1 VANFFAQF
9 DEKKEEEEKPNFFA
23 QFDKPEEPV
32 EELVTEEPT
41 AVAKPTPTKE
51 ERFMPEEEAGEVK
64 TRNPLM
70 GLFGRTVGLGGAG
83 AGSFDTFAQ
92 LMSNVTGL
100 PKEEIFEEG
109 FGLAEVTKIG
119 KDAEEALTQIEKDIG
134 YAPTTQLKDL
144 AENPLNAVPFI
155 LERVITSVPDMA
167 AAYAAAPAYVVART
181 NEILQERVKNDDKT
195 MAEATVGD
203 VAAAVSAAAFET
215 TFEKFATGRLLKKAG
230 APGKTAVGRIGK
242 ETGLQSATEFAE
254 EVGAYAGETAG
265 TKRGFDFEEAAL
277 AGLEGAIVG
286 GGLGAG
292 VQTGKEITGTATK
305 PKDPKLADAID
316 KLKQDALKRQEEEDM
331 GEVVDTEKDVYEQLK
346 AKAQGTEART
356 ITTPTGETVTIPAV
370 QPELLTKDEQQ
381 EYQRLRNK
389 FEPETE
395 VEDAEFNRL
404 REMSPEEFN
413 YVNQVLT
420 DRLGR
425 TPTAQELEKV
435 VDEYEYSGSK
445 TIDSI
450 LGIDRGAGEPGA
462 EGVITEAPEV
472 TPGAEP
478 PGVGGLGG
486 VETVTGQPE
495 LREEPVGG
503 ALEPEAQVTIDEQL
517 QKEDQSEQ
525 QAIDSMLRQRKLTDA
540 DLITASEEVQ
550 KNFGVSKPLA
560 DNYLKALQREFT
572 ELARMPFIKEAEGPE
587 NFPEYRQAKAEADK
601 LRKRVE
607 AVGKRKDTL
616 AKNETVA
623 DVMPGLVSEEETQLK
638 TAEKMMA
645 DIAKQPLNVDGVEP
659 IGNVRNF
666 KGFKIYKVQSG
677 SETYWRAQSAENQA
691 LNRIGEGDSY
701 HSSLGLAKDEIDG
714 YQLPGKYDA
723 ETFARRLLPK
733 LTEKKADV
741 VDLTEKIETKEDA
754 ELEAG
759 ILEDE
764 QVRGRNYLI
773 DNPKVLQVLEEAS
786 ALADQVINAGEVR
799 GTPQFFLSD
808 VEEAEQLKSLI
819 GSLTK
824 GLEEGTLSNS
834 EKQIEDVRRSAES
847 FLTDVGQR
855 AEANKKSEEERMKE
869 RVKPAEEMTDA
880 DFLSDMMEQ
889 EEVQRKRAEEG
900 LTVVKGGRKPRRKPP
915 VAMIAG
921 SDGQKTIAQIKA
933 ERRAT
938 IRADKNAITRA
949 IKRYEK
955 ELAKQDPLLAG
966 MLEYQAE
973 LKEEGEMLKEDA
985 PTTPEAFLA
994 RATTALRDGEIS
1006 REVYDIIYKLFTK
1019 NPKLLDG
1026 IKLGIRQQ
1034 PETGQ
1039 YTQSAGSY
1047 IALRKLINLYKGTQG
1062 VQDPDVVVHEITHS
1076 MEQMMSYDAKDAL
1089 AKVWADKLIA
1099 KLLRAKSDKE
1109 RTFFNLVFEMHTAP
1123 TQEEADAAYKA
1134 AIDMLGGKDG
1144 IGFDFY
1150 QYVTPSEYWAVNAT
1164 PLMKASLGTGWDKF
1178 KAAMRGIF
1186 EVIKDTFGFD
1196 NNREIHRLFKDVMRG
1211 DKKRMSESLIN
1222 DFIFSGLKKS
1232 TTPVAAPQIPTTP
1245 SGFRTAP
1252 TTKDRTTLESVKD
1265 KFTSFADIFKLGS
1278 PQRKALFSM
1287 YTLRMLA
1294 ETVGNRLPQFRGAIN
1309 ISDKMVSMRN
1319 NIMREGEKGIDKLL
1333 KIISL
1338 HGQEQVDALGTVA
1351 IESTIRGIDP
1361 SVDRSDLFLTAAWDS
1376 LHPDTQEAYKIIRD
1390 FYATQ
1395 IDGLISDLKDVATA
1409 NIQDETARAKAI
1421 ARIDQEF
1428 REAKKVKPYF
1438 PLRRFGNYWFQVGKG
1453 KNKEFYVFESE
1464 RERNKW
1470 LEVRKK
1476 ELADAGALD
1485 STFLDTGNEFLKDS
1499 VFKTDPDFKLLQ
1511 DLEATIDSVTESAVD
1526 KDAMSAELK
1535 DAVKQLAYM
1544 LMPQN
1549 NFRKMFIN
1557 RRGIQGAST
1566 DITRIFSN
1574 SVINMAYQRARV
1586 RYTADYRNNI
1596 NRAVDQH
1603 NRLPQGK
1610 NKEVLGELLAE
1621 LKDRTPHVLGTEPT
1635 TGWHKLANN
1644 VTQAAFLYLLTAPAS
1659 AFVNIFGAAAVGM
1672 PTLGGRY
1679 GYFKS
1684 NAALLK
1690 YTAKYLG
1697 TTPAQVLGKFEFPT
1711 LESEEA
1717 SLSPLMRKA
1726 FKRLLDDN
1734 LINASQ
1740 THDIMGL
1747 GDKPIELYSSR
1758 WNKFTRII
1766 SAIFHNSER
1775 LNREGLAMAT
1785 FELAHEKAIKD
1796 GKNADDAFEFAIQ
1809 EAKDITSRGLGDF
1822 TRASK
1827 PPVLTNPAAKVVFQF
1842 KQYSLLM
1849 TYNMLKDMRTM
1860 MNIAAESDRKAQY
1873 DLLVSEQN
1881 TPEQIEQKMAEFD
1894 REANLFRKEAFKR
1907 FSGTMVVTFAFA
1919 GTAGLPFASA
1929 VGLMI
1934 EFMSMGLAFATGDEE
1949 DEIKDAQAWA
1959 RNYMDDVIGGR
1970 VTNAILRGPLAEVSN
1985 VALSERMSLDFGDL
1999 WLRESMN
2006 AKTAE
2011 QEFLDQ
2017 VANLLGPAF
2026 SLARSGFKAYDLL
2039 NEYKPERAAE
2049 AISPSILRNLLMT
2062 ARYVRE
2068 EGVRTRT
2075 GDMIDE
2081 DLSYSDL
2088 FARSLGFTPE
2098 DVMVKQKTLIKRKAM
2113 EQDIDLERQ
2122 RLLGKLFMEIL
2133 FRDSDGRR
2141 ETMEMIREYNKR
2153 SPKPIDDKTI
2163 MQSMETRYKQKAVR
2177 EYLGGINDP
2186 ELEREISKDFPLPED

>member
-1 VANFFAQF
+1 MANFSFEEALGPQPKAF
-9 DEKKEEEEKPNFFA
+9 SFEDALEPPEKEK
-23 QFDKPEEPV
+23 
-32 EELVTEEPT
+32 EEPT

-51 ERFMPEEEAGEVK
+51 ERFMPVEEAREVNTINPFKGLVGRAASLAGSGIEAVAEIGERVGDFLEKKLPLSGLSEEEIEQEQQLK
-64 TRNPLM
+64 PL
-70 GLFGRTVGLGGAG
+70 
-83 AGSFDTFAQ
+83 FDWAQ
-92 LMSNVTGL
+92 SL
-100 PKEEIFEEG
+100 
-109 FGLAEVTKIG
+109 
-119 KDAEEALTQIEKDIG
+119 KDYDRSIG
-134 YAPTTQLKDL
+134 YAPTTQLKEL
-144 AENPLNAVPFI
+144 AENPLNAIPFI
-155 LERVITSVPDMA
+155 VERVITSTPDMA
-167 AAYAAAPAYVVART
+167 AAVVNLPAYALART
-181 NEILQERVKNDDKT
+181 KEILDERVKNDNKT
-195 MAEATVGD
+195 LDEATVGD
-203 VAAAVSAAAFET
+203 VTAAAAAAVFEA
-215 TFEKFATGRLLKKAG
+215 TFEKFATGRLLQKAG

-242 ETGLQSATEFAE
+242 ETGLQSATEFVE
-254 EVGAYAGETAG
+254 ELAAYTGETAG
-265 TKRGFDFEEAAL
+265 TKRGFDVEEAAL

-292 VQTGKEITGTATK
+292 VQTGKEIAGTATK

-331 GEVVDTEKDVYEQLK
+331 GEVV
-346 AKAQGTEART
+346 GTE
-356 ITTPTGETVTIPAV
+356 P
-370 QPELLTKDEQQ
+370 K
-381 EYQRLRNK
+381 
-389 FEPETE
+389 TE
-395 VEDAEFNRL
+395 VEDVIL
-404 REMSPEEFN
+404 REMSPEDFN

-435 VDEYEYSGSK
+435 IDEYEYSESRS
-445 TIDSI
+445 IDSI
-450 LGIDRGAGEPGA
+450 LGIDRGAGEPSA
-462 EGVITEAPEV
+462 EGIVTEAPAVTPEV

-486 VETVTGQPE
+486 VEDVTGQPE

-525 QAIDSMLRQRKLTDA
+525 QAINSMLRQRKLTDA

-550 KNFGVSKPLA
+550 KAFGVSKPLA
-560 DNYLKALQREFT
+560 DNYLKALQKEFT

-607 AVGKRKDTL
+607 GVGKRKATL
-616 AKNETVA
+616 AKGETVA
-623 DVMPGLVSEEETQLK
+623 DVMPNLVSEEETQLN

-645 DIAKQPLNVDGVEP
+645 DLAKQPLNTDGVKDP
-659 IGNVRNF
+659 IIGNVRNF

-741 VDLTEKIETKEDA
+741 VDLTEKIEAKEDA

-773 DNPKVLQVLEEAS
+773 DNPEVFQVLEEAS

-799 GTPQFFLSD
+799 GVPQFFLSD
-808 VEEAEQLKSLI
+808 VDSAEQIKSDI
-819 GSLTK
+819 AYLTK
-824 GLEEGTLSNS
+824 LLEEGTPYDSI
-834 EKQIEDVRRSAES
+834 KQIEGIRRSAEN
-847 FLTDVGQR
+847 FLADVGKR

-938 IRADKNAITRA
+938 IRADKNVISRT

-966 MLEYQAE
+966 MLEFQTE
-973 LKEEGEMLKEDA
+973 LKEEGEMLREDA
-985 PTTPEAFLA
+985 PATPEAFLA

-1006 REVYDIIYKLFTK
+1006 REVYDVIYKLFTK

-1026 IKLGIRQQ
+1026 IRLGIRKQ

-1039 YTQSAGSY
+1039 YTQTAGSY
-1047 IALRKLINLYKGTQG
+1047 IALQRLINLYKETQG
-1062 VQDPDVVVHEITHS
+1062 VQNPDIVVHEITHS
-1076 MEQMMSYDAKDAL
+1076 MEQMMSYDAKDDL
-1089 AKVWADKLIA
+1089 AKVWADKLKA
-1099 KLLRAKSDKE
+1099 KQLRAKNDKE
-1109 RTFFNLVFEMHTAP
+1109 TTFFNLVLESHRAP

-1196 NNREIHRLFKDVMRG
+1196 NNRAIHRLFKDVMRG

-1252 TTKDRTTLESVKD
+1252 TTKDRTALESVKD
-1265 KFTSFADIFKLGS
+1265 KFTSFADLFKLGS
-1278 PQRKALFSM
+1278 PQRRALFSM

-1338 HGQEQVDALGTVA
+1338 HGQDQVDALGTIA
-1351 IESTIRGIDP
+1351 IESTIRGINP
-1361 SVDRSDLFLTAAWDS
+1361 KEDRSDLFLTAAWDS
-1376 LHPDTQEAYKIIRD
+1376 LHPDTQEAYEIIRK
-1390 FYATQ
+1390 FYANQ
-1395 IDGLISDLKDVATA
+1395 IDGLINDLKDVATA
-1409 NIQDETARAKAI
+1409 NIQDQTAREKAI
-1421 ARIDQEF
+1421 ARIEQEF
-1428 REAKKVKPYF
+1428 REAKKVQPYF

-1690 YTAKYLG
+1690 YFGKYLG

-1711 LESEEA
+1711 LESEAA

-1766 SAIFHNSER
+1766 SAVFHNSER
-1775 LNREGLAMAT
+1775 LNRESLAMAT
-1785 FELAHEKAIKD
+1785 FEVAHDKAIKD

-1934 EFMSMGLAFATGDEE
+1934 EFMSMGLAFATGDED

-1999 WLRESMN
+1999 WIRESMN

-2153 SPKPIDDKTI
+2153 SPKPIDDETI
-2163 MQSMETRYKQKAVR
+2163 RQSMETRYKQKAVR